1 MINTAVLINILFNW
15 LVTVIML
22 KPMNNE
28 QARGRRSTFYNLTCE
43 SLSAVI
49 AVIDVGR
56 TSLTRVD
63 GWFISDTVEGLVFI
77 YK

>member
-1 MINTAVLINILFNW
+1 MRPHPPHRILGMVSTMIAYLNHSRDAAWF
-15 LVTVIML
+15 
-22 KPMNNE
+22 
-28 QARGRRSTFYNLTCE
+28 
-43 SLSAVI
+43 
-49 AVIDVGR
+49 VIDVGR